1 MSLHFN
7 FFRPTPYNP
16 ETKEQLW
23 ISSIN
28 DSHDSFCGCCK
39 PITHMLSLLFPKDHK
54 DRYISIDQ
62 ILKREIKDSQCL
74 FGGAG
79 EKDGGEA
86 KEDPGTEEDI
96 QQKEKEE
103 EFENIDVEDL
113 IAATEDATKR

>member
-23 ISSIN
+23 ISAVT
-28 DSHDSFCGCCK
+28 DGHDSFCGCCK
-39 PITHMLSLLFPKDHK
+39 PITHLLSILFPKGHK
-54 DRYISIDQ
+54 DRKLTIEQ
-62 ILKREIKDSQCL
+62 ILDREIIDSQCL
-74 FGGAG
+74 FGGAA

-86 KEDPGTEEDI
+86 EEDPGTKEDTSP
-96 QQKEKEE
+96 KEKEE

-113 IAATEDATKR
+113 IAAAEDATKR

>member
-1 MSLHFN
+1 
-7 FFRPTPYNP
+7 
-16 ETKEQLW
+16 
-23 ISSIN
+23 
-28 DSHDSFCGCCK
+28 
-39 PITHMLSLLFPKDHK
+39 MLSLLFPKDHK
-54 DRYISIDQ
+54 DRHITIDQ

-86 KEDPGTEEDI
+86 EEDHGTAEDI
-96 QQKEKEE
+96 PQKEKEE